1 MHSMTHWVPLTC
13 DSAHVAESQ
22 HNCPST
28 VAVPSMCT
36 LQDCCRDS
44 EGAACLQ
51 AEAQCYIGSSDC
63 PDYLKKAEKRLGEE
77 IERVV
82 NYLDPSSEAH
92 ITKVVEN
99 ELIGKQVCISAYNP
113 QGTG

>member
-1 MHSMTHWVPLTC
+1 
-13 DSAHVAESQ
+13 
-22 HNCPST
+22 
-28 VAVPSMCT
+28 MCT
-36 LQDCCRDS
+36 LEDCYRDS

-99 ELIGKQVCISAYNP
+99 ELIGKQVCVSAYSL
-113 QGTG
+113 QETA

>member
-1 MHSMTHWVPLTC
+1 MTP
-13 DSAHVAESQ
+13 E
-22 HNCPST
+22 
-28 VAVPSMCT
+28 
-36 LQDCCRDS
+36 
-44 EGAACLQ
+44 AALQ

-77 IERVV
+77 IERVQ

-99 ELIGKQVCISAYNP
+99 ELIGKQVDCHHKLNLGFWLDVMPIRAQRP
-113 QGTG
+113 GR

>member
-1 MHSMTHWVPLTC
+1 MHIKH
-13 DSAHVAESQ
+13 
-22 HNCPST
+22 
-28 VAVPSMCT
+28 
-36 LQDCCRDS
+36 
-44 EGAACLQ
+44 AAWLQ

-63 PDYLKKAEKRLGEE
+63 PNYLKKAEKRLAEE

-99 ELIGKQVCISAYNP
+99 ELIGKQVFSLINTTDIKRKFCSVYGIVCP
-113 QGTG
+113 MTH

>member
-1 MHSMTHWVPLTC
+1 MV
-13 DSAHVAESQ
+13 
-22 HNCPST
+22 
-28 VAVPSMCT
+28 
-36 LQDCCRDS
+36 
-44 EGAACLQ
+44 Q

-63 PDYLKKAEKRLGEE
+63 PNYLKKAEKRLGEE

-99 ELIGKQVCISAYNP
+99 ELIGKQVS
-113 QGTG
+113 TGKHMAALQCLFACYTSHLHLEAACHSVQPL

>member
-1 MHSMTHWVPLTC
+1 MRSAAQVHNGCCDLT
-13 DSAHVAESQ
+13 
-22 HNCPST
+22 
-28 VAVPSMCT
+28 
-36 LQDCCRDS
+36 
-44 EGAACLQ
+44 Q

-63 PDYLKKAEKRLGEE
+63 PDYLRKAEKRLSEE

-99 ELIGKQVCISAYNP
+99 ELIGKQVSRQSMQPVTAS
-113 QGTG
+113 

>member
-1 MHSMTHWVPLTC
+1 M
-13 DSAHVAESQ
+13 
-22 HNCPST
+22 
-28 VAVPSMCT
+28 
-36 LQDCCRDS
+36 
-44 EGAACLQ
+44 LQ

-99 ELIGKQVCISAYNP
+99 ELIGKQVRIAAHKS
-113 QGTG
+113 QGTVREPITACMHLVRAVATMASLAMHANNGL

>member
-1 MHSMTHWVPLTC
+1 MQSMTDWVPLTC
-13 DSAHVAESQ
+13 ESAHAAESQ

-28 VAVPSMCT
+28 VTVPSMCT
-36 LQDCCRDS
+36 LEYLDILRVLH
-44 EGAACLQ
+44 AFQ

-99 ELIGKQVCISAYNP
+99 ELIGKQVCVSAYNL
-113 QGTG
+113 QETA

>member
-1 MHSMTHWVPLTC
+1 MHWIALAISFAFIMCLGRHEVDPNCTYTACGLVKTC
-13 DSAHVAESQ
+13 DKPSACV
-22 HNCPST
+22 
-28 VAVPSMCT
+28 
-36 LQDCCRDS
+36 
-44 EGAACLQ
+44 Q

-63 PDYLKKAEKRLGEE
+63 PDYLRKAEKRLGEE

-99 ELIGKQVCISAYNP
+99 ELIGKQVCFTHSVQP
-113 QGTG
+113 CFRPVFV

>member
-13 DSAHVAESQ
+13 ESAHAESQ
-22 HNCPST
+22 HDCPST
-28 VAVPSMCT
+28 VAVPST
-36 LQDCCRDS
+36 LEDSLRDS

-99 ELIGKQVCISAYNP
+99 ELIGKQVCVSAYNP
-113 QGTG
+113 QETT